1 MTDPSK
7 LLKSDHAALSAEKAL
22 GSTVEVLEGV
32 SPQAAEL
39 LRQLDI
45 RDVFDLAL
53 ARLFNNA
60 LRIAGS
66 AGQAPDPL
74 LRKFGRPARDMVDNG
89 GETPA
94 AALSV
99 DAPLRLLE
107 GVGPRNG
114 PRIAKVFGVS
124 TIRDLAGWAPFVAAR
139 TLLLVAYGDP
149 HREQIGQLTNEN
161 QLLRDDA
168 ASARAQA
175 TTALADLQVHQQRL
189 ADAERRHVALQ
200 AERDQLEARLADAEA
215 WLAAGSTLP
224 PPAADGALSVGSFAA
239 RLGGE
244 IDSARVALKARG
256 FSLGAISVT
265 SKALFE
271 AGGTRI
277 RLPERDELKTLPSG
291 ALSDIE
297 IQYTP
302 SAETANNDVLV
313 PDVRQLTES
322 AVRRVLASV
331 GLSLDVSHGQP
342 GMGVT
347 SVEGQAM
354 LQSPPPG
361 ERLARG
367 SPVLAIFARSDI

>member
-1 MTDPSK
+1 MTDLSK
-7 LLKSDHAALSAEKAL
+7 LLKPDHGALSAEKAL

-60 LRIAGS
+60 LHIAGN

-74 LRKFGRPARDMVDNG
+74 LRRFGRPARDMVDSG

-124 TIRDLAGWAPFVAAR
+124 TIRDLAGWAPFIAAR
-139 TLLLVAYGDP
+139 TLLLAAYGDP
-149 HREQIGQLTNEN
+149 QREQIEHLQNEN

-168 ASARAQA
+168 TRAKAQA
-175 TTALADLQVHQQRL
+175 ATALGDLQVHQQRL
-189 ADAERRHVALQ
+189 VDVEKRHAALQ
-200 AERDQLEARLADAEA
+200 TERDQLQDRLADAEA
-215 WLAAGSTLP
+215 RLASGSTVP
-224 PPAADGALSVGSFAA
+224 PPADDGALSVGSFAT

-244 IDSARVALKARG
+244 IDSARVALKTRG
-256 FSLGAISVT
+256 FSLGTISVT

-277 RLPERDELKTLPSG
+277 RLPERDELKSLPAG
-291 ALSDIE
+291 ALSDIAL
-297 IQYTP
+297 QYTP
-302 SAETANNDVLV
+302 SSEPASNDVLV

-342 GMGVT
+342 GMGVS

-367 SPVLAIFARSDI
+367 SAVLVIFARSGI